1 MSSVDHNYENR
12 TGDECVKNKVRL
24 IYIGVDVG
32 TGSVRAAFFTDKGEY
47 LIGTSRE
54 ITVNNPAPNFYQQ
67 SSDEIWAAVCCCI
80 SELATNTSTKN
91 HSKWNIGG
99 IGFAATCSLVA
110 LDSSHRG
117 LRYF

>member
-1 MSSVDHNYENR
+1 MSSADHNDENS
-12 TGDECVKNKVRL
+12 TSDECAKNKARL

-32 TGSVRAAFFTDKGEY
+32 TASVRAAFFTDKGEY
-47 LIGTSRE
+47 LIGTSRQ
-54 ITVNNPAPNFYQQ
+54 ITVNNPAPDFYQQ
-67 SSDEIWAAVCCCI
+67 SSDEIWTAVCCCI
-80 SELATNTSTKN
+80 SELATNISKN
-91 HSKWNIGG
+91 NHRKWKIGG